1 MGAKTSLRGSK
12 TADPPRSQARKNEV
26 KAVQAALRAAPRDHS
41 ETRAASLR
49 HVMEESLSWM
59 APGDILI
66 LERTVSLRELVDPSY
81 YAMLAC
87 PLCGKLDLINQRQ
100 YCGTESVM
108 CAHNDCSCHFRIDQR
123 QQFTYFPV
131 N

>member
-1 MGAKTSLRGSK
+1 VRGDPSETQVTSLRY
-12 TADPPRSQARKNEV
+12 
-26 KAVQAALRAAPRDHS
+26 
-41 ETRAASLR
+41 
-49 HVMEESLSWM
+49 VMEESLSWM

-66 LERTVSLRELVDPSY
+66 LERTISLREFVDPAF

-100 YCGTESVM
+100 YYGAESVV

-123 QQFTYFPV
+123 QHFTYLPV